1 MERKQTLQYF
11 KAGDL
16 TGLEAYLNAMSE
28 KGWQCVRPGR
38 LRQCFLREDGVWV
51 HRFDYSDAPKGSA
64 EEITHS
70 AALERAEW
78 EVSARRKGWLLCR
91 KSADRAE
98 ADEALPGGRDRV
110 RARFK
115 KQIARLESA
124 RRILLVIG
132 SLLMIGGYVSDLLP
146 VLYGCAIPLALII
159 PITYRIKFLSAE
171 AES

>member
-70 AALERAEW
+70 AALERAGYTILGHDTQEEW
-78 EVSARRKGWLLCR
+78 HCFWCR
-91 KSADRAE
+91 A
-98 ADEALPGGRDRV
+98 
-110 RARFK
+110 
-115 KQIARLESA
+115 
-124 RRILLVIG
+124 
-132 SLLMIGGYVSDLLP
+132 
-146 VLYGCAIPLALII
+146 
-159 PITYRIKFLSAE
+159 
-171 AES
+171 